1 MSWYHRRLHPDDRV
15 LIQNVWVALAT
26 MQSKLVKLEN
36 EIMAIRPEIQAVLD
50 AVSSLQAP
58 LEALEAAQ
66 SAELAQIAD
75 LTAKVAAGG
84 QLSDDEKAA
93 LTGAVSVLQTTVAGV
108 VAATPAP
115 TVATTAANAT

>member
-26 MQSKLVKLEN
+26 MQSKLMKLEN

-58 LEALEAAQ
+58 LAALEAAQ

-84 QLSDDEKAA
+84 QLTDEEKTA
-93 LTGAVSVLQTTVAGV
+93 LTGAVSTLQTTVAGV

-115 TVATTAANAT
+115 AVVTAAG